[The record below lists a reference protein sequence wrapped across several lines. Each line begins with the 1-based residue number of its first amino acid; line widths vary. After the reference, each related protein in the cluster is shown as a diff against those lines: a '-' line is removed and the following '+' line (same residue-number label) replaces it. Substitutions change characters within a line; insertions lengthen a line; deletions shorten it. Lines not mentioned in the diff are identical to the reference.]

1 MGRLDGKVAIV
12 TGAGSGIGAATAI
25 LFAREGAAVG
35 VVDLRGAAADE
46 VAGRIRDGGGRAV
59 AIRADVSQPS
69 DADRLVRET
78 VHAFGALHVLHSN
91 AGVLIPGTVLTLS
104 LRDWQRTLD
113 VNVTGAFLC
122 ARHAMPHL
130 IESGNGSVINTASTA
145 GVVAEPNIA
154 AYCASKGALVML
166 TKQMALDVAREGV
179 RVNCLCPGWI
189 DTPFNDPVIEQ
200 SGGREALAPHI
211 DALVPMGRQGTPE
224 EVANVALFLAS
235 DESSLIT
242 GHALVAD
249 AGLTAQ

>member
-69 DADRLVRET
+69 DADHLVRET